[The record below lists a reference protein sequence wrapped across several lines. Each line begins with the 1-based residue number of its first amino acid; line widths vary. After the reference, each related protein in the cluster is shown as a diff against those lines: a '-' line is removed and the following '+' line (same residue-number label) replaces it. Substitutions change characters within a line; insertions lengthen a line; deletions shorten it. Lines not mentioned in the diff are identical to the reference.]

1 MYDNATNVGIG
12 VGASPNT
19 AMKVHMQGDM
29 YVQHNM
35 GAGTP
40 KGGDIFMNDATGN
53 VERILSMYGLVA
65 LEQFRLDILQETPRL
80 KEVALHLLLI
90 VYL

>member
-1 MYDNATNVGIG
+1 
-12 VGASPNT
+12 
-19 AMKVHMQGDM
+19 MKVHMQGDM

-53 VERILSMYGLVA
+53 VERILSMFGTSGFGAVSV
-65 LEQFRLDILQETPRL
+65 DILQKLPDSRKWL
-80 KEVALHLLLI
+80 FI
-90 VYL
+90 YY